1 MKLFGSCILDCDHF
15 FTMQTTV
22 FAAGN
27 IIFDLNIPGLIDIV
41 TSLEVVKKI
50 TKTKK
55 TDSGGD
61 IANL

>member
-1 MKLFGSCILDCDHF
+1 
-15 FTMQTTV
+15 MQTTV

-50 TKTKK
+50 AKKK
-55 TDSGGD
+55 TDSVGD

>member
-50 TKTKK
+50 AKKK
-55 TDSGGD
+55 TDSVGD